1 MRAIDHLSPK
11 NQLEICKTAEVLVRT
26 GMSETEAAVVMGRGR
41 DTIRLALVREA
52 VHGSCRECGRPI
64 VQYVR
69 VTEQHRYHK
78 CSKCAERAWAAVLKA
93 GGVGTWQ
100 RR

>member
-41 DTIRLALVREA
+41 DTIRQ
-52 VHGSCRECGRPI
+52 CGRPI